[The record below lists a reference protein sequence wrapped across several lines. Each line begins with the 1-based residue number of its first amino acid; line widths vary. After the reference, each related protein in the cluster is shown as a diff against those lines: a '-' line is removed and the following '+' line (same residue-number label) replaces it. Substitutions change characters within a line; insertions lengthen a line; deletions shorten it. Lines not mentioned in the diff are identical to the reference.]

1 MAFMK
6 IRKSDGTLLDL
17 LFFKGD
23 KGDKG
28 DSAKFS
34 YGDTLPDTMEDG
46 EVFFK
51 TDGADYIVEQGTSG
65 IWTYRKWNSGIAE
78 CWGSTTASGVIN
90 TAWGG
95 IYEASGVIAARID
108 YPFEFTEVP
117 VCDFFPTGTTDATQQ
132 YFLAITPEGGSTTTQ
147 TPEVEVLRGA
157 ASTVSVTYGIGYRAI
172 GRWK

>member
-6 IRKSDGTLLDL
+6 IRKSDGTLTDMLM
-17 LFFKGD
+17 FKGD
-23 KGDKG
+23 PGQPG
-28 DSAKFS
+28 EAAKFS

-78 CWGSTTASGVIN
+78 CWGNTSAISVDVTTP
-90 TAWGG
+90 WGSMYYG
-95 IYEASGVIAARID
+95 QIGQVFNF
-108 YPFEFTEVP
+108 PFEFIEVP
-117 VCDFFPTGTTDATQQ
+117 VVSATAKSGG
-132 YFLAITPEGGSTTTQ
+132 YAVMMMTHSTPLPTTT
-147 TPEVEVLRGA
+147 
-157 ASTVSVTYGIGYRAI
+157 STGMYNIIRPQSSTGVTLSLSFHVV

>member
-6 IRKSDGTLLDL
+6 IRKNDGTLLDL

-28 DSAKFS
+28 ESAKFS

-78 CWGSTTASGVIN
+78 CWGRSAESTSEGYITVTLPFDFSDNLYVVSATPIYPIN
-90 TAWGG
+90 TQPTFDVSIG
-95 IYEASGVIAARID
+95 IGD
-108 YPFEFTEVP
+108 MP
-117 VCDFFPTGTTDATQQ
+117 VF
-132 YFLAITPEGGSTTTQ
+132 Y
-147 TPEVEVLRGA
+147 VYVRKN
-157 ASTVSVTYGIGYRAI
+157 ASTEAYAGGTVMLHVV

>member
-6 IRKSDGTLLDL
+6 VRKSDGTLTDMLI
-17 LFFKGD
+17 FKGD
-23 KGDKG
+23 PGRPG
-28 DSAKFS
+28 ENAKFS

-78 CWGSTTASGVIN
+78 CWGTNQATGSITA
-90 TAWGG
+90 AWGNV
-95 IYEASGVIAARID
+95 YETSGDLFPGVD
-108 YPFEFTEVP
+108 YPFEFIEVP
-117 VCDFFPTGTTDATQQ
+117 ICMATPANCGSNQFFIGMV
-132 YFLAITPEGGSTTTQ
+132 PEGGGTTTH
-147 TPEVEVLRGA
+147 TPVFDGLRGTA
-157 ASTVSVTYGIGYRAI
+157 GTSNVIFSISYHAI

>member
-46 EVFFK
+46 EIFFK

-78 CWGSTTASGVIN
+78 CWGTTTSISVAMGALGDALYGN
-90 TAWGG
+90 TSAFQP
-95 IYEASGVIAARID
+95 ITF
-108 YPFEFTEVP
+108 PFEFIEP
-117 VCDFFPTGTTDATQQ
+117 PTVTVSLACAGETYTTW
-132 YFLAITPEGGSTTTQ
+132 LSRGSSSTTT
-147 TPEVEVLRGA
+147 TTATG
-157 ASTVSVTYGIGYRAI
+157 TYGVYRTGSETPINVSACYHAI